1 MRSAS
6 FCWCGN
12 RVLEPFSPDYLRC
25 PACETLVLA
34 EMPPAEALL
43 VRDDEQDFYGKHYFD
58 KIAALHNL
66 PPLDQRARG
75 DLPERCIHWLG
86 ELLRYRQPPARILEL
101 GSAHGGFVS
110 MLRWAGYDATGLD
123 LSPEIVAGARLRFD
137 VPILQ
142 GPVEAQD
149 IPPGSLDVIVLMDVL
164 EHLGD
169 PKATLR
175 HCAGLLKADGLFFLQ
190 TPQYRE
196 GKSLSEM
203 EAQNDPFLSMLVPD
217 QHLYLFSKSSVKQ
230 LFRILGFEHV
240 DFVPAIFS
248 SYDMSVAASRNVLTP
263 LPGSEAISGLEATPQ
278 RRLLL
283 ALHDLNHRY
292 KDAEANRILTEKRL
306 SAENAAR
313 QADIAELTGQIRE
326 QDARIAELAGQIRE
340 RDARIAEQDE
350 ELVEQSNT
358 LRDLAG
364 AIETARQTYANE
376 TAILTELCQ
385 DLRNEIADQQQL
397 IESQKSRL
405 AEAQH
410 LLERLQQSYVFR
422 LMRRFHLWTWLD
434 LRVLSEPPASGR
446 KNFKGLRTVVV
457 DLTPVLP
464 GGGNGGAKVMTLEL
478 IRQLGRI
485 AANSN
490 FILLT
495 TERNH
500 DELAALD
507 SPNIRRFC
515 VSRPETAR
523 TLADRVALRS
533 RSVLAR
539 VVPAKLL
546 RTLAGVYREAAE
558 RLPAGN
564 ALLRQFDADL
574 LFCPFTAPFY
584 FDPSVPTVCVVYDLQ
599 YAYYPQFFDAAEIQ
613 ERERNLNRAVRVANL
628 LVCISDYV
636 RKTLLEKTAAPPERV
651 ETIHIQLPDRLGRP
665 SEMVCERVLKSLQLT
680 LGQFLLYPANF
691 WPHKN
696 HELLLTAF
704 GIYLAGHKDSLLKL
718 VLTGAPGPRRD
729 FLKQAAHRMG
739 ISHAVIFPG
748 YLPEEELSALL
759 HSCMALI
766 FPSLFEGFGMP
777 LLEAMAAGRPV
788 LCSNNTSLA
797 EVAGD
802 AALLFDPHVPGEIVE
817 AITRM
822 EGDPGLRDELVRKGA
837 QRLARFGGPEEMA
850 SAYLKLFRKAVQDP
864 GELHAGVYGVSPD
877 GWVGEQFKLAFGK
890 GADSRTIKMA
900 LLLPE
905 WAPTQTVS
913 VRVEVPGDEPQ
924 VYTVVRGETA
934 VIQTSAGSAPGTL
947 DVFCSPA
954 FHPNECGMGKD
965 DRALT
970 CRLQTA
976 EIINA
981 DGRLHALKSI
991 EHDS

>member
-25 PACETLVLA
+25 PVCETLVLA
-34 EMPPAEALL
+34 ERPSAEALL
-43 VRDDEQDFYGKHYFD
+43 VRDDEQDFYGRHYFD

-66 PPLDQRARG
+66 PPLEQRARG

-86 ELLRYRQPPARILEL
+86 ELLRFRQPPARILEL

-123 LSPEIVAGARLRFD
+123 LSPEIVASARRRFD

-142 GPVEAQD
+142 GPVESQD
-149 IPPGSLDVIVLMDVL
+149 LPPASLDAIVLMDVL

-169 PKATLR
+169 PMATLQ
-175 HCAGLLKADGLFFLQ
+175 HCARLLKPDGLFFLQ
-190 TPQYRE
+190 TPRYRE
-196 GKSLSEM
+196 GKSLAEM
-203 EAQNDPFLSMLVPD
+203 EAENDPFLSMLVPD
-217 QHLYLFSKSSVKQ
+217 QHLYLLSKSSVKL
-230 LFRILGFEHV
+230 LFQRLGFEHV
-240 DFVPAIFS
+240 EFVPAIFS
-248 SYDMSVAASRNVLTP
+248 SYDMSLAASRTVLTP
-263 LPGSEAISGLEATPQ
+263 LPEGQAVSCLEASPGS
-278 RRLLL
+278 RLVL
-283 ALHDLNHRY
+283 ALHDLNQRS
-292 KDAEANRILTEKRL
+292 KESEANRALIVENLSEEK
-306 SAENAAR
+306 AAR
-313 QADIAELTGQIRE
+313 QAETVEITRQI
-326 QDARIAELAGQIRE
+326 L
-340 RDARIAEQDE
+340 
-350 ELVEQSNT
+350 EQSNS
-358 LRDLAG
+358 LRELAM
-364 AIETARQTYANE
+364 ALENARQTYASE
-376 TAILTELCQ
+376 TTILTGLCQ
-385 DLRNEIADQQQL
+385 DLRNEVADQQQL

-405 AEAQH
+405 GEAEH
-410 LLERLQQSYVFR
+410 LLARLQQSYIFR
-422 LMRRFHLWTWLD
+422 LMRRCNLWSWLD
-434 LRVLSEPPASGR
+434 VRVLSGTPASGP
-446 KNFKGLRTVVV
+446 KKFKGLRTVVV

-478 IRQLGRI
+478 IRHLGRM
-485 AANSN
+485 AANSD

-495 TERNH
+495 TGRNH

-507 SPNIRRFC
+507 SFNIRRFC
-515 VSRPETAR
+515 VSRPETAL
-523 TLADRVALRS
+523 TVVDRVAQRS

-539 VVPAKLL
+539 FVPPKVL
-546 RTLAGVYREAAE
+546 RTIAGVYREAAE

-564 ALLRQFDADL
+564 SLLRQFDADL

-584 FDPSVPTVCVVYDLQ
+584 FDPSVPTVCVIYDLQ

-613 ERERNLNRAVRVANL
+613 ERERNLNRAVRVANV
-628 LVCISDYV
+628 LVCISAYV
-636 RKTLLEKTAAPPERV
+636 RKTLLEKTAALPQRV
-651 ETIHIQLPDRLGRP
+651 ETIHIQLPHRLGEP
-665 SEMVCERVLKSLQLT
+665 SEMVCERVLKSLQLAP
-680 LGQFLLYPANF
+680 GQFLLYPANF

-704 GIYLAGHKDSLLKL
+704 GIYLAGHKDSPLKL
-718 VLTGAPGPRRD
+718 VLTGAPGPRKD
-729 FLKQAAHRMG
+729 FLEQAAHRMG

-759 HSCMALI
+759 HSCMAMI
-766 FPSLFEGFGMP
+766 SPSLFEGFGMP

-802 AALLFDPHVPGEIVE
+802 AALLFDPHVPGEIVA
-817 AITRM
+817 AITLM
-822 EGDPGLRDELVRKGA
+822 ESDPGLRDELVRRGA
-837 QRLARFGGPEEMA
+837 QRLAEFGGPEEMA
-850 SAYLKLFRKAVQDP
+850 AGYLKLFRQAVQDP
-864 GELHAGVYGVSPD
+864 GELHAGVYGVCPD

-890 GADSRTIKMA
+890 GAASRTVRMT

-913 VRVEVPGDEPQ
+913 VRVEIPWDEPQ
-924 VYTVVRGETA
+924 AYTVERGETV
-934 VIQTSAGSAPGTL
+934 VIEISAGSAPGTL

-970 CRLQTA
+970 CQLQMA
-976 EIINA
+976 EVVNE
-981 DGRLHALKSI
+981 DGSRHALKSI

>member
-1 MRSAS
+1 MRPAS

-12 RVLEPFSPDYLRC
+12 RILEPFSPDYLRC
-25 PACETLVLA
+25 PVCETLVLA

-66 PPLDQRARG
+66 PPLEQRARG

-149 IPPGSLDVIVLMDVL
+149 IPPGSLDLIVLMDVL

-169 PKATLR
+169 PKATLQ
-175 HCAGLLKADGLFFLQ
+175 HCARLLKPDGLFFLQ

-196 GKSLSEM
+196 GKSLAEM
-203 EAQNDPFLSMLVPD
+203 EAESDPFLSMLVPD

-230 LFRILGFEHV
+230 LFRMLGFEHV

-248 SYDMSVAASRNVLTP
+248 SYDMSLAASRNVLTP
-263 LPGSEAISGLEATPQ
+263 LPENEAVSGLEATPQ
-278 RRLLL
+278 SRLLL
-283 ALHDLNHRY
+283 ALHDLNQRY
-292 KDAEANRILTEKRL
+292 KDAEANRILTEERL
-306 SAENAAR
+306 AAENAAR
-313 QADIAELTGQIRE
+313 QADSAELTS
-326 QDARIAELAGQIRE
+326 QIRE

-410 LLERLQQSYVFR
+410 LQERLQQSYVFR
-422 LMRRFHLWTWLD
+422 LMRRCNLWNWLD
-434 LRVLSEPPASGR
+434 VRVLSGTPTSGP
-446 KNFKGLRTVVV
+446 KKFKGLRTVVV

-478 IRQLGRI
+478 VRHLGRI

-507 SPNIRRFC
+507 SSNIRRFC
-515 VSRPETAR
+515 VSRPETSR
-523 TLADRVALRS
+523 TLVDRLARQS
-533 RSVLAR
+533 RSVLKRFLPAR
-539 VVPAKLL
+539 VLG
-546 RTLAGVYREAAE
+546 TMAGVYREAAE

-584 FDPSVPTVCVVYDLQ
+584 FDPAVPTVCVVYDLQ
-599 YAYYPQFFDAAEIQ
+599 YAYYPQFFDTAEIQ
-613 ERERNLNRAVRVANL
+613 ERGRNLTRAVRAANI
-628 LVCISDYV
+628 LVCISEYV
-636 RKTLLEKTAAPPERV
+636 RKTLLEKTAALPERV
-651 ETIHIQLPDRLGRP
+651 ETIHIQLSRRLAPP
-665 SEMVCERVLKSLQLT
+665 SAMACERVLRSLQLT
-680 LGQFLLYPANF
+680 PGQFLLYPANF

-704 GIYLAGHKDSLLKL
+704 GIYLAGHKDPPLKL
-718 VLTGAPGPRRD
+718 VLTGAPGPRKD
-729 FLKQAAHRMG
+729 FLEQAAHRMG
-739 ISHAVIFPG
+739 ISHAVVFPG

-759 HSCMALI
+759 HSCMAVI

-802 AALLFDPHVPGEIVE
+802 AALLFDPHVPGEIVA
-817 AITRM
+817 AIARM
-822 EGDPGLRDELVRKGA
+822 ESDSALRDELVRNGER
-837 QRLARFGGPEEMA
+837 RLTQFGGPEEMA
-850 SAYLKLFRKAVQDP
+850 TAYLKLFRKAVQDP
-864 GELHAGVYGVSPD
+864 GELHAGVYGVCPD

-890 GADSRTIKMA
+890 GAASRTIKMT
-900 LLLPE
+900 LSLPE
-905 WAPTQTVS
+905 WAPTETVS
-913 VRVEVPGDEPQ
+913 VRVELAGDEPQ
-924 VYTVVRGETA
+924 AYTVGRGETA
-934 VIQTSAGSAPGTL
+934 VIQTSAGSAPGIL
-947 DVFCSPA
+947 DVFCAPA
-954 FHPNECGMGKD
+954 FHPDQCGMGTD

-970 CRLQTA
+970 CLLQMA
-976 EIINA
+976 EIVSA
-981 DGRLHALKSI
+981 DGGQHALKSI
-991 EHDS
+991 VHDS